1 MTAMLRLTTSSNG
14 ADGPASEGDDA
25 RAGGGLPLI
34 GVDAD
39 PEVGHHDGETDRHD
53 YDQHILGSV
62 APTNAAKVKKALA
75 NPEPSTH
82 GGTRLPGRAP

>member
-1 MTAMLRLTTSSNG
+1 MDQLQKGMMR
-14 ADGPASEGDDA
+14 A
-25 RAGGGLPLI
+25 REGGLPLI

-82 GGTRLPGRAP
+82 GGSRLPGRTPGLLGLTPKLT

>member
-1 MTAMLRLTTSSNG
+1 MDPVQKGMMR
-14 ADGPASEGDDA
+14 A
-25 RAGGGLPLI
+25 REGGLPLI

-62 APTNAAKVKKALA
+62 APTNAAK
-75 NPEPSTH
+75 T
-82 GGTRLPGRAP
+82 